1 MREPVPGGTGSAT
14 NCGAHNPSPDGR
26 SGTFSYARTAKV
38 PCATQV
44 FDLPQDWTCECT
56 VLDAAALT
64 YIYAYIYTYIYIHRV
79 CIY

>member
-44 FDLPQDWTCECT
+44 SDLPQDWTCGDT

-64 YIYAYIYTYIYIHRV
+64 LTILLS
-79 CIY
+79 

>member
-1 MREPVPGGTGSAT
+1 MYIY
-14 NCGAHNPSPDGR
+14 CGAHNPSPDGR

-44 FDLPQDWTCECT
+44 IDLPQDWTCEGT

-64 YIYAYIYTYIYIHRV
+64 LTILLS
-79 CIY
+79 